1 MKALLSFL
9 FRWRPTGQTSV
20 AFGTGII
27 AVALSAAMIPL
38 DRWPLAVI
46 LVRDIG
52 QMLLVGF
59 LFPLIHIRRSDADFA
74 SFGLTMR
81 RWYLFL
87 PINIGLAALLYLKLM
102 SSSPPPPG
110 FQLDA
115 LALWN
120 AGYVMVALSFELL
133 FFYAF
138 LRTLFERAFGPV
150 VAVVLAALFYSL
162 HHVGFQPEFAK
173 LFLVGLLYATVFRL
187 GNSALLI
194 YPFFLAVGG
203 IHDVLFK
210 SQVVATVQYPAPRT
224 LVLSALMLAAVV
236 WAWRSKH
243 AARVPR

>member
-1 MKALLSFL
+1 VTAFLSLL
-9 FRWRPTGQTSV
+9 FRWQPTRHTCV
-20 AFGTGII
+20 AFGAGII
-27 AVALSAAMIPL
+27 AVALSVAMIPL
-38 DRWPLAVI
+38 EPWPLAVI
-46 LVRDIG
+46 LARDIG
-52 QMLLVGF
+52 QMFLVGF
-59 LFPLIHIRRSDADFA
+59 LFPLIHIRRSGAGFA
-74 SFGLTMR
+74 SFGLSAR

-87 PINIGLAALLYLKLM
+87 PINMGLAVVLYFKLM

-120 AGYVMVALSFELL
+120 AAYVMVALTFELL

-150 VAVVLAALFYSL
+150 VAVVLAALFYSF
-162 HHVGFQPEFAK
+162 HHAGFQPEFAK

-203 IHDVLFK
+203 IHDVLIK
-210 SQVVATVQYPAPRT
+210 SQVVATIRYPEPRT
-224 LVLSALMLAAVV
+224 LVLSVLMLAAVV
-236 WAWRSKH
+236 WAWKGQR
-243 AARVPR
+243 R

>member
-1 MKALLSFL
+1 VRSMKALLSFL
-9 FRWRPTGQTSV
+9 FRRRPARQTSV
-20 AFGTGII
+20 AFGTGIV

-52 QMLLVGF
+52 QMFLVGF
-59 LFPLIHIRRSDADFA
+59 LFPLIYIRRSDADFA

-81 RWYLFL
+81 RWHLFL

-138 LRTLFERAFGPV
+138 LRTLFEWAFGPV
-150 VAVVLAALFYSL
+150 VA
-162 HHVGFQPEFAK
+162 GRP
-173 LFLVGLLYATVFRL
+173 
-187 GNSALLI
+187 
-194 YPFFLAVGG
+194 GG
-203 IHDVLFK
+203 AVLFTAPHRI
-210 SQVVATVQYPAPRT
+210 SAGIRQAVPGWLALRDRLPARQQCA
-224 LVLSALMLAAVV
+224 VDLSFLPGR
-236 WAWRSKH
+236 WRHS
-243 AARVPR
+243 